1 LRGKIRP
8 NNQKM
13 NKMSETKKMKN
24 YRIEG
29 GITRGKEIEITVDG
43 KTLRAFEGETIGAV
57 LAATG
62 IREIRRA
69 PQRKDP
75 RGLYCCMGSCHG
87 CLVTVDGQPN
97 VRACVTPVQSG
108 QEIKLQE
115 GLGSVDMVSPGPA
128 PGRLVREEVPVVV
141 IGGGPAGLS
150 AAISVAKMGV
160 QVLVIDENLLVGGQ
174 IYRQL
179 PSSYQV
185 EDPLVLGI
193 DYTDGQTLVQEVD
206 GLSDRITTW
215 NDALVWAGFD
225 SKQLAIARGNELV
238 LLDAKAII
246 AATGAYERPVPVPGW
261 TLPGVMTAGGAQV
274 LIKSQRVR
282 PGNRV
287 LLAGTGPLQLVVAN
301 QMFNAGMDVVAV
313 AESASTRYAWKF
325 LPDLMR
331 QPGLTKQGLAYMYRL
346 KKAGVKM
353 MQSYVLQ
360 AIEGN
365 QRARRAVLG
374 RVDAQ
379 CRSIPGYT
387 KTFEVDTVC
396 IGYGLVPSVWLTSM
410 LGCRHLYDPMAEAWA
425 PYFDENMQ
433 TDQPGVFVAGDG
445 AGIAGVLVA
454 RREGTIA
461 GLHAAMHAGIISAE
475 QAQQAARIER
485 RQLNSLR
492 KFRRAL
498 DHMYQVY
505 ADLYANISDE
515 TIVCRCEGITAG
527 EIRRA
532 IREGTLNL
540 NDIKKRIRTG
550 MGYCQGTNCMP
561 VVAAILTRE
570 YGAKPETIEMMT
582 TRPPARPIPLSLLMG
597 DMEKSIKP
605 E

>member
-1 LRGKIRP
+1 MKKET
-8 NNQKM
+8 NDQE
-13 NKMSETKKMKN
+13 NKD

-29 GITRGKEIEITVDG
+29 GVIRGKEIEISVDG
-43 KTLRAFEGETIGAV
+43 KTLRAFEGENIGAV
-57 LAATG
+57 LAAAG

-69 PQRKDP
+69 PQHKDP
-75 RGLYCCMGSCHG
+75 RGLYCCMGLCHG

-108 QEIKLQE
+108 QKIKLQD
-115 GLGSVDMVSPGPA
+115 GLGCVDMDAPDPGA
-128 PGRLVREEVPVVV
+128 GRLVHEEVPVVV
-141 IGGGPAGLS
+141 VGGGPAGLS
-150 AAISVAKMGV
+150 AAISAAKMGV
-160 QVLVIDENLLVGGQ
+160 QVLVIDENLLAGGQ

-179 PSSYQV
+179 PASYQV
-185 EDPLVLGI
+185 EDPHVLGI
-193 DYTDGQTLVQEVD
+193 DYADGQTLLQEVAN
-206 GLSDRITTW
+206 LFDRITVW
-215 NDALVWAGFD
+215 NDALVWAVFD

-282 PGNRV
+282 PGSRV
-287 LLAGTGPLQLVVAN
+287 LLSGTGPLQLVVAN
-301 QMFNAGMDVVAV
+301 QMLNAGMDVVAV
-313 AESASTRYAWKF
+313 SESASTVSAWRY
-325 LPDLMR
+325 LPDLIR
-331 QPGLTKQGLAYMYRL
+331 QPGLIKKGLDYMLHL
-346 KKAGVKM
+346 KKAGVEM

-360 AIEGN
+360 DIEGD
-365 QRARRAVLG
+365 QEARRAVLG

-387 KTFEVDTVC
+387 RTFDVDTVC
-396 IGYGLVPSVWLTSM
+396 IGYGLIPSVWLTSM
-410 LGCRHLYDPMAEAWA
+410 LGCRHLYDPMVGAWA
-425 PYFDENMQ
+425 PYFDGNMQ
-433 TDQPGVFVAGDG
+433 TDQPGIFVAGDG

-454 RREGTIA
+454 QKEGTIA
-461 GLHAAMHAGIISAE
+461 GLYAAAHAGIMSVE
-475 QAQQAARIER
+475 QAEDSAHVER

-505 ADLYANISDE
+505 PDLYANISDE

-540 NDIKKRIRTG
+540 NDIKKRTRTG

-570 YGAKPETIEMMT
+570 YGAQPETIEMMT

-597 DMEKSIKP
+597 DVEGNILAANRSHQ
-605 E
+605 